1 MQFGVETSAP
11 GAFSALNTHTPNT
24 KVLILGGAFGVGLGG
39 LLRTGGDTSH
49 DVAVGSDGTARVTRP
64 LVNLGP
70 DGKSSLD
77 RWVDVIS
84 KCAGPAGEQLVSL
97 DETYIVANS
106 DNVHEYVSWSLE
118 GGGVDCM
125 SKQSEKI
132 AIGNIVDN
140 GASSSDPRPGPASD
154 LRFAVD
160 TVLGNQHHVVVI
172 DGHNAPVA
180 GFDLG
185 KLVSCAVSR
194 GKSTLVRVDMDS
206 QSCGADASDFVHLTL
221 APAAEGSKR
230 YGPHADVLS
239 VVPFPG
245 TESNTNFAVGCA
257 MFLRSETV
265 SLLPRFF
272 TEVGDLEPAR
282 ESLGRFLAW
291 VASRTRLTA
300 CAVPN
305 GVAFP
310 LTTENDLATANKFYA
325 FYADQQSKA
334 LGEICPKNRPAP
346 KQSSNESTLRM
357 QMLADRFAAIDKRR
371 GSVKTHAMKAA
382 LDLDMLLPLFFEKIK
397 KESEG
402 DENDHSGFTVIG
414 PDGKETRP
422 LPFRFRDADAW
433 NSSKNKPK
441 QHPCY
446 VTTQNVS
453 FGKAPTI
460 ADMPQRWHGVRGEFT
475 SKFTGGNYADSGL
488 VVGNL
493 KSKVH
498 ASLDGE

>member
-1 MQFGVETSAP
+1 
-11 GAFSALNTHTPNT
+11 
-24 KVLILGGAFGVGLGG
+24 
-39 LLRTGGDTSH
+39 
-49 DVAVGSDGTARVTRP
+49 
-64 LVNLGP
+64 
-70 DGKSSLD
+70 
-77 RWVDVIS
+77 
-84 KCAGPAGEQLVSL
+84 
-97 DETYIVANS
+97 
-106 DNVHEYVSWSLE
+106 
-118 GGGVDCM
+118 
-125 SKQSEKI
+125 
-132 AIGNIVDN
+132 
-140 GASSSDPRPGPASD
+140 
-154 LRFAVD
+154 
-160 TVLGNQHHVVVI
+160 
-172 DGHNAPVA
+172 
-180 GFDLG
+180 
-185 KLVSCAVSR
+185 
-194 GKSTLVRVDMDS
+194 
-206 QSCGADASDFVHLTL
+206 
-221 APAAEGSKR
+221 
-230 YGPHADVLS
+230 
-239 VVPFPG
+239 
-245 TESNTNFAVGCA
+245 
-257 MFLRSETV
+257 
-265 SLLPRFF
+265 
-272 TEVGDLEPAR
+272 
-282 ESLGRFLAW
+282 LGRFLAW

-402 DENDHSGFTVIG
+402 DKNDHSGFTVIG

-453 FGKAPTI
+453 FGKGTCVRLSQIPPLRVPTQ
-460 ADMPQRWHGVRGEFT
+460 D
-475 SKFTGGNYADSGL
+475 
-488 VVGNL
+488 
-493 KSKVH
+493 
-498 ASLDGE
+498 